1 MSRFFFHKKFQ
12 LNKNSSKPLISI
24 GFLLAFKFQT
34 RANYRNFSLPPL
46 YCFVFWSR
54 KVVGEER
61 RKFAPHGARL
71 HRHPSLGGA
80 DRRHAPRI
88 FHCSVKS
95 EARCATRRAVLSRAL
110 VPTVSRIRD
119 STGISQVTSNLCNRG
134 GGKESWLIAALVR
147 TIFPFNFWK
156 LVSSIICVSFFVSTN
171 INARDESLLRRC
183 VWNFVIIF
191 FHETFNCKYKWQ
203 KFIQC

>member
-1 MSRFFFHKKFQ
+1 M
-12 LNKNSSKPLISI
+12 ISI

-34 RANYRNFSLPPL
+34 RANYRNFSLSPL
-46 YCFVFWSR
+46 YIVSFSDR
-54 KVVGEER
+54 GKLLAR
-61 RKFAPHGARL
+61 RGGSL
-71 HRHPSLGGA
+71 HRTVHGYTAIHHWGGA

-134 GGKESWLIAALVR
+134 GGKESWLIVALVR

-183 VWNFVIIF
+183 VWNFVLIF